1 MDYQVIYR
9 TTYLDRIR
17 PFVGK
22 QLIKVLT
29 GQRGVG
35 KSYILK
41 QLILQS
47 IQNQPESTSI
57 YVNKEDMQYASIK
70 TADDL
75 HQYVLEHTKSGFQNN
90 VYIDEIQTIKEFE

>member
-75 HQYVLEHTKSGFQNN
+75 HQYVLEHT
-90 VYIDEIQTIKEFE
+90 